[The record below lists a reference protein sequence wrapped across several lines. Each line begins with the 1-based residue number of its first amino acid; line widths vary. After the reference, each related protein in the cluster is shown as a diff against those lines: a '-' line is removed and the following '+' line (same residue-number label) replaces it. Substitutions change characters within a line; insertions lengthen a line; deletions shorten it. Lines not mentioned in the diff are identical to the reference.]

1 MLITH
6 FMNELYLVAKP
17 NAKQQVK
24 FHELTKAKR
33 SSYWFNE
40 EQLSCSQIDAKNSNS
55 VGAVQFHCFEKGVTA
70 RFLIRVQTN
79 VLRFMLV
86 DDQLQADYCSL
97 GSLKNTWSKSR

>member
-1 MLITH
+1 
-6 FMNELYLVAKP
+6 MNELYLIAKP

-55 VGAVQFHCFEKGVTA
+55 VGSV
-70 RFLIRVQTN
+70 
-79 VLRFMLV
+79 
-86 DDQLQADYCSL
+86 
-97 GSLKNTWSKSR
+97 